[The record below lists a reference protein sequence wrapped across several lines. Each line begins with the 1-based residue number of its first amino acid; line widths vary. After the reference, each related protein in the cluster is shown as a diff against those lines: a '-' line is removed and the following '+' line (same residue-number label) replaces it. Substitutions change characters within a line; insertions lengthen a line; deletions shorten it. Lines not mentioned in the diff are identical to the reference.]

1 MVPAHCM
8 WLEQLPLTVNGK
20 LDRSALPAPADS
32 PTQRPFRAPHTALQV
47 QLAGIWQQVLGVQA
61 VGLDDDFFEL
71 GGHSLLVINVVSRI
85 QLELGRELT
94 PQALFQHPTLQALAL
109 HLDTTTTAV
118 DENKLDTLEAW
129 LDEMEE
135 H

>member
-1 MVPAHCM
+1 
-8 WLEQLPLTVNGK
+8 
-20 LDRSALPAPADS
+20 
-32 PTQRPFRAPHTALQV
+32 
-47 QLAGIWQQVLGVQA
+47 VLGVQA

-71 GGHSLLVINVVSRI
+71 GGHSLLVINAVSRI

-94 PQALFQHPTLQALAL
+94 PQALFQHPTLEALAL